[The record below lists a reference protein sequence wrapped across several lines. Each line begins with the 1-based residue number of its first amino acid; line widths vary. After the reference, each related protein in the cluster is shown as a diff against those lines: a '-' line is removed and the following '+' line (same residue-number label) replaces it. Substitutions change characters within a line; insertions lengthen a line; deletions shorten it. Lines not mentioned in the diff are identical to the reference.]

1 MKLGILGT
9 GKIVQEFLPWL
20 VEHTPFTVQA
30 VCSTPRS
37 AAKAAELC
45 AQYQI
50 PQHTTNYFELLQWV
64 DAVYIA
70 VPNLQHARYARVA
83 LEAGKHVI
91 VEKPMAVTAAETEE
105 LAALAQRKRLFLFEA
120 MTTQYQP
127 NYAKLRWARC
137 AWYSAAPA
145 SIPAGTTPFAPGRPR
160 RCSTRCARAVH

>member
-1 MKLGILGT
+1 MHNIRSR
-9 GKIVQEFLPWL
+9 
-20 VEHTPFTVQA
+20 
-30 VCSTPRS
+30 STPPIILS
-37 AAKAAELC
+37 
-45 AQYQI
+45 
-50 PQHTTNYFELLQWV
+50 FLQWV

-127 NYAKLRWARC
+127 NYAKLRELLPRVGTVRMVQC
-137 AWYSAAPA
+137 SFSQYSSRYDAFLRRAD
-145 SIPAGTTPFAPGRPR
+145 PAGVRPAVCGRR
-160 RCSTRCARAVH
+160 TDGFGRVQRQLHRGSVW

>member
-64 DAVYIA
+64 DVVYIA

-91 VEKPMAVTAAETEE
+91 AEKPMAVTA
-105 LAALAQRKRLFLFEA
+105 
-120 MTTQYQP
+120 P
-127 NYAKLRWARC
+127 
-137 AWYSAAPA
+137 
-145 SIPAGTTPFAPGRPR
+145 RPR
-160 RCSTRCARAVH
+160 NWQRWHSASGCSSLRR

>member
-64 DAVYIA
+64 DVVYIA

-120 MTTQYQP
+120 MTTRRL
-127 NYAKLRWARC
+127 LRRAD
-137 AWYSAAPA
+137 
-145 SIPAGTTPFAPGRPR
+145 PAGVRPAVRGRR
-160 RCSTRCARAVH
+160 TDGLGRVQRQLHRGSVW

>member
-83 LEAGKHVI
+83 LDVDAKDELKRALQEYRGSILLICHEPEFYQDI
-91 VEKPMAVTAAETEE
+91 VNEVWDCSKW
-105 LAALAQRKRLFLFEA
+105 
-120 MTTQYQP
+120 TT
-127 NYAKLRWARC
+127 KIL
-137 AWYSAAPA
+137 
-145 SIPAGTTPFAPGRPR
+145 
-160 RCSTRCARAVH
+160 

>member
-70 VPNLQHARYARVA
+70 VPNLQHPATPGWRWKRV
-83 LEAGKHVI
+83 
-91 VEKPMAVTAAETEE
+91 
-105 LAALAQRKRLFLFEA
+105 
-120 MTTQYQP
+120 
-127 NYAKLRWARC
+127 
-137 AWYSAAPA
+137 
-145 SIPAGTTPFAPGRPR
+145 
-160 RCSTRCARAVH
+160 STSLWKSPWR

>member
-83 LEAGKHVI
+83 LEAGKHTNMI
-91 VEKPMAVTAAETEE
+91 STIKIQTETNAH
-105 LAALAQRKRLFLFEA
+105 LTFFMIFICFPL
-120 MTTQYQP
+120 
-127 NYAKLRWARC
+127 
-137 AWYSAAPA
+137 
-145 SIPAGTTPFAPGRPR
+145 
-160 RCSTRCARAVH
+160 

>member
-64 DAVYIA
+64 DVVYIA

-91 VEKPMAVTAAETEE
+91 VEKPMAVTAAETEDGAYGAVQ
-105 LAALAQRKRLFLFEA
+105 LQPVFQPVRRLLCRA
-120 MTTQYQP
+120 D
-127 NYAKLRWARC
+127 
-137 AWYSAAPA
+137 
-145 SIPAGTTPFAPGRPR
+145 PAGVRPAVRGRR
-160 RCSTRCARAVH
+160 TDGFGRVQRQLHRGSVW

>member
-91 VEKPMAVTAAETEE
+91 VEKPAGFDVEHPDAVVADSQIADIAPGPAAEFASGSNGDGAIARTI
-105 LAALAQRKRLFLFEA
+105 AAH
-120 MTTQYQP
+120 
-127 NYAKLRWARC
+127 
-137 AWYSAAPA
+137 
-145 SIPAGTTPFAPGRPR
+145 I
-160 RCSTRCARAVH
+160 

>member
-64 DAVYIA
+64 DVVYIA
-70 VPNLQHARYARVA
+70 VPNLQHARGGDRRRDRGTGSVGTAQA
-83 LEAGKHVI
+83 
-91 VEKPMAVTAAETEE
+91 AVP
-105 LAALAQRKRLFLFEA
+105 L
-120 MTTQYQP
+120 
-127 NYAKLRWARC
+127 
-137 AWYSAAPA
+137 
-145 SIPAGTTPFAPGRPR
+145 
-160 RCSTRCARAVH
+160 